1 MNIYF
6 HIPYCKSKCKY
17 CAFYSEILP
26 PPAEY
31 VEYMLQEMKEILSK
45 TVEPVSTVYIG
56 GGTPSALSPQQ
67 LRQLVST
74 IVAECVP
81 EEFSIE
87 VNPADVTQELLEALQ
102 GVTRISIGAQSF
114 DDEIL
119 QFLGRRHTK
128 ADICHAVE
136 LVKTAGFSNFGL
148 DLIAAIPSMTQ
159 ECWEKTL
166 DAAVE
171 LSPRHISIYNLSI
184 EEGTPFF
191 RSGLM
196 PISDDEAMEQL
207 ALAQSRLNV
216 AGYGRYEISNYA
228 QSGYECKHNLAVWHG
243 EDYFGIGA
251 GAHSR
256 VGQSRIHNLDN
267 WHNWLAAKQAGATI
281 PQNVEYLTEEED
293 SRERTF
299 TQWRLL
305 NEGVTFISNA
315 PEKQALLKTLLEQDI
330 IHELKPN
337 TYALTMRGTEIAD
350 SIISAFM

>member
-17 CAFYSEILP
+17 CAFYSETQPLSS
-26 PPAEY
+26 EY
-31 VEYMLQEMKEILSK
+31 IDYMIQEFNEIVHENGK
-45 TVEPVSTVYIG
+45 KVNTVYIG
-56 GGTPSALSPQQ
+56 GGTPSALPAPLLKRLIS
-67 LRQLVST
+67 S
-74 IVAECVP
+74 IVAESSP
-81 EEFSIE
+81 SEFSVE
-87 VNPADVTQELLEALQ
+87 LNPADVTQELLDALQ

-114 DDEIL
+114 DDTIL

-136 LVKTAGFSNFGL
+136 FVKTAGFTNFGL

-166 DAAVE
+166 DAAVA
-171 LSPRHISIYNLSI
+171 LSPTHISIYNLSI
-184 EEGTPFF
+184 EEGTHFF
-191 RSGLM
+191 RSGLV

-216 AGYGRYEISNYA
+216 AGYGRYEIFNYA
-228 QSGYECKHNLAVWHG
+228 KPGFECLHNLAVWHG
-243 EDYFGIGA
+243 EDYYGIGA

-256 VGQSRIHNLDN
+256 IGQSRIHNLDS
-267 WHNWLAAKQAGATI
+267 WRDWLASKQSGVLI
-281 PQNVEYLTEEED
+281 PQNIEQMTLEED
-293 SRERTF
+293 ARERTF

-305 NEGVTFISNA
+305 NEGITLIPESQ
-315 PEKQALLKTLLEQDI
+315 EKQALLKTLLDQAI

-337 TYALTMRGTEIAD
+337 TYALTSRGTEIAD
-350 SIISAFM
+350 SVISAFL